1 VVDLPVGRRLVDT
14 ALAESPLVV
23 LVTVLPAVLLVL
35 APELFVADS
44 WLTLVA
50 GREVVAHGLP
60 DREALTVMA
69 LGERWVDQQWLGQ
82 LAFYGS
88 ERLGGLRL
96 AALLDIVL
104 VVLAFAS
111 TFVVA
116 RLRGG
121 TTRSTLVVG
130 FACIAVAPWAWQ
142 LRAQALAL
150 PLFVWVL
157 ALVSLDG
164 GLRRRRTLLVFGLL
178 VVWANVHGS
187 VLLGAAIVSL
197 AGLIALARRPRPW
210 WRPVL
215 FAIVPWGCVLA
226 SPYGA
231 DLVGYYRLLLVESPV
246 AEVVT
251 EWQAPKPSGYML
263 VFFAVAVMAV
273 IVGVWQRRRLTLLDL
288 GVIALTLAGSLRSTR
303 GIVWFALAVAVLLP
317 VALDAII
324 PPDRTPT
331 NRRVSLALCA
341 GCGALLVAA
350 LAAVVPRSDAWFS
363 REWPAAAA
371 AAVTRAADRAQGRK
385 AVFPSDRHA
394 DWLLWEIPSLR
405 GRVAYDVRFELVS
418 AAEIRSVV
426 LFKSERPDW
435 LRAADGYPILVLDPT
450 ETPSRVRD
458 LRSTPGARLLYADET
473 IVVAVRD
480 VRQPSG

>member
-1 VVDLPVGRRLVDT
+1 VLRRLVE
-14 ALAESPLVV
+14 AAARESPLVV
-23 LVTVLPAVLLVL
+23 LVTVFPTVLLVL

-69 LGERWVDQQWLGQ
+69 LGERWVDQQWLAQ
-82 LAFYGS
+82 LVFYGS

-104 VVLAFAS
+104 VALAFAS
-111 TFVVA
+111 ACVVA
-116 RLRGG
+116 RVRGG
-121 TTRSTLVVG
+121 STRSTLVLG

-142 LRAQALAL
+142 IRAQALAL

-157 ALVSLDG
+157 ALVSLDRD
-164 GLRRRRTLLVFGLL
+164 LRARRTLLVLPLL

-197 AGLIALARRPRPW
+197 AGLIGLGRRAKPW
-210 WRPVL
+210 WRFAL
-215 FAIVPWGCVLA
+215 FAVVPWGCVLA
-226 SPYGA
+226 SPYGF

-246 AEVVT
+246 SKVVT
-251 EWQAPKPSGYML
+251 EWQAPSPSGYML
-263 VFFAVAVMAV
+263 VFFAVAAV
-273 IVGVWQRRRLTLLDL
+273 AVAVSLWQRRRLTLLDL
-288 GVIALTLAGSLRSTR
+288 GVVALTLAASLRSIR
-303 GIVWFALAVAVLLP
+303 GIAWFALAVAVLLP

-350 LAAVVPRSDAWFS
+350 LAVVVPRSDAWFS

-371 AAVTRAADRAQGRK
+371 AAVARAADRTPGRE

-405 GRVAYDVRFELVS
+405 GRIAYDVRFELVS
-418 AAEIRSVV
+418 SAEIRSVV
-426 LFKSERPDW
+426 LFKSDRPDW
-435 LRAADGYPILVLDPT
+435 LRAADGYTILVLDPT

-458 LRSTPGARLLYADET
+458 LRSTPGVRVLYADET
-473 IVVAVRD
+473 ILVAVR
-480 VRQPSG
+480 RT